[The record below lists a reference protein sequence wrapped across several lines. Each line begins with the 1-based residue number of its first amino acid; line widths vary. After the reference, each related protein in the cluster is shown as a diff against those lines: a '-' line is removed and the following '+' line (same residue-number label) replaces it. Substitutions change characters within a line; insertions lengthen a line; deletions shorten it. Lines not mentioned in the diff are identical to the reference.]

1 MASISPFCSTAASS
15 AAFVS
20 VSSLLFSS
28 SSSDSSSAADELS
41 SSEDSSSE
49 DFSSSFFSST
59 PAAAAAGA
67 ACSAAAASAAT
78 RKQQVNKFVFVLE
91 LRILT
96 INLIVDYK
104 KILTIKI
111 IFKDYSICYLLTS
124 QYQLHQCLARGCSA
138 PPVRPT

>member
-59 PAAAAAGA
+59 PAAAAGA